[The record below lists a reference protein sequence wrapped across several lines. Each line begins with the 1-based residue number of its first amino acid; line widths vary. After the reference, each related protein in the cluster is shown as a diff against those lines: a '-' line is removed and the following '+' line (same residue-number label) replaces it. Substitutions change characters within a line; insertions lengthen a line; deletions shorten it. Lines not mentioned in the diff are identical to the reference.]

1 MVGEATL
8 ADEQPT
14 AGQRGEELGPSVA
27 VPDGAWGIDDAGS
40 TIVPGPFLVR
50 PNPEAGDDG
59 PAWQIV
65 ARYDP
70 LRSVRVVI
78 P

>member
-1 MVGEATL
+1 MPHVGMAAVIRGL
-8 ADEQPT
+8 RT
-14 AGQRGEELGPSVA
+14 AVV
-27 VPDGAWGIDDAGS
+27 VPHGAWGIDDAAS
-40 TIVPGPFLVR
+40 AVVPGPFLAR
-50 PNPEAGDDG
+50 RNPATGDDE

>member
-1 MVGEATL
+1 MPRPAEGAAAL
-8 ADEQPT
+8 CPT
-14 AGQRGEELGPSVA
+14 
-27 VPDGAWGIDDAGS
+27 
-40 TIVPGPFLVR
+40 
-50 PNPEAGDDG
+50 GDDE